1 MKIAKKVLSVLLA
14 VALVLGTFAVAV
26 SANGDKDTATH
37 QGKVWLTASPLL
49 DETDA
54 SSVVYWKTARKYID
68 AVLGNA
74 ADVADEDLVAGEDYH
89 WVDTQTGNLTVTPGQ
104 KVMIAFHMT
113 TNYYVGN
120 CAGSVFFDSR
130 LISPQEIY
138 NKQRNTTLARGDS
151 SKVEMSVLFNEKHPF
166 FNQDEDLGDI
176 YYDPTGLLNG
186 FNDSNSMNAEAVVNW
201 YNCAK
206 ADDGTYYFGYLE
218 DLAAVQSSGYDL
230 IFFSFGP
237 DTAGGIT
244 AKLESED
251 ECLFYFPV
259 QIPEDAQPGDTYKF
273 VIPEDDI
280 KRSTNTAG
288 KFQVP
293 ECPDGK
299 AIKENLSNIG
309 NHYFD
314 DDQYFDFSGTEIKL
328 TVAGGTASTD
338 YSELQSYYNSVK
350 DTVVAN
356 YNNTDSFVSALAA
369 AKTILDAQT
378 ADQTAV
384 DTALA
389 NLKSGFTAMTIK
401 PASYTQLNAAKE
413 AAALVNAD
421 SYEQDA
427 NWTAFQTAYN
437 AAKAIANGLDIT
449 HQTEIDTAATNL
461 VNAINA
467 LNPKV
472 VEEDANYDLLNA
484 EIALSKAIVDSS
496 EASWYTEATWS
507 AFQTAYT
514 AANNVPEGLKLSQ
527 QGQIDAAEQAL
538 EAARL
543 ALVEAD
549 ADYTALNALITE
561 CGSLSSADYT
571 VASWTSFQSALNAA
585 NAVDKSL
592 KAKDQ
597 ATINTAYTNLL
608 QAKNSLVTLS
618 GADYS
623 ALVAEIA
630 KGVDYAEDYYTTAT
644 WAAYQTT
651 LAKAQAMV
659 DAGDLKEDQQ
669 SQITAMVTELQNAK
683 AALELAD
690 ADYTD
695 VENAKAAVPAD
706 LDDNYT
712 AESAAA
718 VKDAIAAVVYGLKK
732 TEQSRVYG
740 FAAAINEAVS
750 ELELLAADK
759 TALKAAIDRANAI
772 NADLYTVDSYNNM
785 SEALDDAEVVYA
797 DGSLT
802 KKDNQAQVNA
812 ATAALENAITALVPA
827 GASYDK
833 LNAAISAFEDL
844 TSSNYTTASWT
855 AAKAKYDDA
864 KTASDTVYT
873 KDQQAELDAIADAL
887 TAAIAALEEA
897 SADFTA
903 VDAAA
908 KSLGNNLTSWPQ
920 FLDTDYVA
928 DANAA
933 IDYAKNDASFRAL
946 KAKDQTTV
954 NAKAT
959 ELEALAANPV
969 FKAWDYT
976 AENAAKAE
984 YEALDRSLYTAESL
998 AEVDALF
1005 AGINWNYVQ
1014 DPRKVGD
1021 YAEKS
1026 QYMVA
1031 KAQQDNVK
1039 NWKSLLEEIPAPEAA
1054 DYTAL
1059 DAAIKAAEAV
1069 INAGTANYTDAS
1081 VAALKA
1087 ALAAGKALSRDLTVD
1102 EQDTVNA
1109 AAKAIN
1115 DAMPLVEE
1123 DADYTALDA
1132 AIALA
1137 KGLTEDDYTAA
1148 TWAAMSSKLAAAEA
1162 VARDLKI
1169 SVQATIDKAANELN
1183 AAIAALVQKP
1193 SEVKGAITNVDWT
1206 PSTEIKNT
1214 FNVTVN
1220 NVGGT
1225 YAAKVQFINPNGT
1238 TRTFARRD
1246 AGVTVVSYRADGTVC
1261 HELDD
1266 DAAYEIWSITTN
1278 MNVNVDVKVIAK
1290 FDYKWESKDVAYTF
1304 KVTLATKV
1312 LNTTVYSCEPEALAG
1327 NKTGRIAVK
1336 VVTGADVQ
1344 KVRTIMD
1351 NGATLTYANATKSDD
1366 GNTKTFDCQASIRHT
1381 GNNVIKV
1388 QIKYNGEWHDYNEGT
1403 FTYVVG

>member
-26 SANGDKDTATH
+26 SANGNKDTASH
-37 QGKVWLTASPLL
+37 QVKVWLTATAL
-49 DETDA
+49 DEDTA
-54 SSVVYWKTARKYID
+54 TTSVLWKSAGKYVD
-68 AVLGNA
+68 AVVN
-74 ADVADEDLVAGEDYH
+74 EDWEDS
-89 WVDTQTGNLTVTPGQ
+89 QTGNLTVEPGQ
-104 KVMIAFHMT
+104 KIMIAFHMT
-113 TNYYVGN
+113 TNYYVGKCN
-120 CAGSVFFDSR
+120 GNIYFDSR
-130 LISPQEIY
+130 LLTPQEIY
-138 NKQRNTTLARGDS
+138 NAQRSTTLARGNTT
-151 SKVEMSVLFNEKHPF
+151 KIAKMINFNLYHPLLS
-166 FNQDEDLGDI
+166 QDGDI
-176 YYDPTGLLNG
+176 LYFDPDDTTNNT
-186 FNDSNSMNAEAVVNW
+186 FNDSNCMGELAIANF
-201 YNCAK
+201 YNSAK
-206 ADDGTYYFGYLE
+206 DDDGNYYFGYLA
-218 DLAAVQSSGYDL
+218 DLAAVEDCGYEQ
-230 IFFSFGP
+230 IFYSFQPIVGTEQEP
-237 DTAGGIT
+237 GVTT
-244 AKLESED
+244 KLESED

-259 QIPEDAQPGDTYKF
+259 QIPDDAQPGDTYRF
-273 VIPEDDI
+273 VMPEENM
-280 KRSTNTAG
+280 RRTYYVNG
-288 KFQVP
+288 LFQVA
-293 ECPDGK
+293 ECAGGVVTDK
-299 AIKENLSNIG
+299 VTNNVST
-309 NHYFD
+309 YCFD
-314 DDQYFDFSGTEIKL
+314 DDQYVDFSGTNITL

-338 YSELQSYYNSVK
+338 YSALQSYYNSVK

-369 AKTILDAQT
+369 AKSILDAQT

-401 PASYTQLNAAKE
+401 SASYTQLNAAKD
-413 AAALVNAD
+413 AAALVSAD

-427 NWTAFQTAYN
+427 NWTAFQTAYD
-437 AAKAIANGLDIT
+437 AAKAIADGLDIT

-472 VEEDANYDLLNA
+472 VEADANYDLLNA

-507 AFQTAYT
+507 AFRTAYT
-514 AANNVPEGLKLSQ
+514 VANNVPEGLKKSQ
-527 QGQIDAAEQAL
+527 QSQIDSAEQAL

-549 ADYTALNALITE
+549 ADYTALNALITA
-561 CGSLSSADYT
+561 CGELNSADYT

-585 NAVDKSL
+585 NAVDKNL

-623 ALVAEIA
+623 ALVTEIA

-651 LAKAQAMV
+651 LAEAQAMV

-695 VENAKAAVPAD
+695 VENAKVAVPAD

-718 VKDAIAAVVYGLKK
+718 VKNAIAAVVYGLKK
-732 TEQSRVYG
+732 NEQSRVDG

-759 TALKAAIDRANAI
+759 TALKAAIDKANAI
-772 NADLYTVDSYNNM
+772 NADLYTADSYNNM
-785 SEALDDAEVVYA
+785 SKALDDAEVVYA

-802 KKDNQAQVNA
+802 KKDNQDQVDA

-833 LNAAISAFEDL
+833 LNAAISAFEAL

-873 KDQQAELDAIADAL
+873 KEQQAELDAIADAL
-887 TAAIAALEEA
+887 TAAIAALVEA
-897 SADFTA
+897 SVDFTA

-908 KSLGNNLTSWPQ
+908 KTLGDNLKSWAS
-920 FLDTDYVA
+920 FLDADYVTS
-928 DANAA
+928 ANAA
-933 IDYAKNDASFRAL
+933 IDYAKNDADFRAL
-946 KAKDQTTV
+946 KAKDQATV
-954 NAKAT
+954 DAKAT

-1014 DPRKVGD
+1014 DPRKVGE
-1021 YAEKS
+1021 YSEKS

-1031 KAQQDNVK
+1031 KAQQNEVK

-1087 ALAAGKALSRDLTVD
+1087 ALAAGKAVARDLTVD
-1102 EQDTVNA
+1102 EQATVDA

-1115 DAMPLVEE
+1115 DAMPLVEK
-1123 DADYTALDA
+1123 DADYTALNA

-1137 KGLTEDDYTAA
+1137 KSKVEADYTAA
-1148 TWAAMSSKLAAAEA
+1148 SWAAMAEKLAAAEA
-1162 VARDLKI
+1162 VAKDLKI
-1169 SVQATIDKAANELN
+1169 SAQATIDKAANELN
-1183 AAIAALVQKP
+1183 AAIAALAAKP
-1193 SEVKGAITNVDWT
+1193 AEVKGAVTNVEWT
-1206 PSTEIKNT
+1206 PSSEFRNT
-1214 FNVTVN
+1214 FKVTVN
-1220 NVGGT
+1220 NSNGD
-1225 YAAKVQFINPNGT
+1225 YAAKVQFINPDGT
-1238 TRTFARRD
+1238 TRTFDRRNS
-1246 AGVTVVSYRADGTVC
+1246 AVSIASYKADGTVC

-1266 DAAYEIWSITTN
+1266 DAAYEIWTITTN
-1278 MNVNVDVKVIAK
+1278 MNINVDVKAIAK
-1290 FDYKWESKDVAYTF
+1290 FNYTWESQDLGYTF
-1304 KVTLATKV
+1304 KVTLLDKTYDR
-1312 LNTTVYSCEPEALAG
+1312 NVYSVTPDALEG
-1327 NKTGRIAVK
+1327 TSGHRIVVT
-1336 VVTGADVQ
+1336 VVTGADVDR
-1344 KVRTIMD
+1344 VRTVMD
-1351 NGATLTYANATKSDD
+1351 NGATLTCMTYDTNDN
-1366 GNTKTFDCQASIRHT
+1366 GQRVFNCQASIRHS
-1381 GNNVIKV
+1381 GDNVIKV
-1388 QIKYNGEWHDYNEGT
+1388 QIKYNNTWYDYSE
-1403 FTYVVG
+1403 FTYVAE